1 MEKKDVLTKI
11 LAVFGTVLMWLP
23 VLAPI
28 ILGVGSLV
36 FAGIFRFDY
45 LMPAEM
51 FPSAVLGGAML
62 LWAALRTH
70 SHRKL
75 IGWGLVTAVVMLFGG
90 QAIAVVTGLA
100 SGKTE
105 PTPMLMALVLTPIMI
120 YALALAVVGVGGV
133 QLSRDLFRQPVIRK

>member
-100 SGKTE
+100 SGETE
-105 PTPMLMALVLTPIMI
+105 PTTWLMALVLGPLVI
-120 YALALAVVGVGGV
+120 YALLLVAVGVGGV
-133 QLSRDLFRQPVIRK
+133 RLVRDLYKRPDP

>member
-1 MEKKDVLTKI
+1 
-11 LAVFGTVLMWLP
+11 
-23 VLAPI
+23 
-28 ILGVGSLV
+28 
-36 FAGIFRFDY
+36 
-45 LMPAEM
+45 
-51 FPSAVLGGAML
+51 ML

-105 PTPMLMALVLTPIMI
+105 PTPLLMALVLTPIMI
-120 YALALAVVGVGGV
+120 YALALAVVGVGGM

>member
-28 ILGVGSLV
+28 ILGVGSLI

-105 PTPMLMALVLTPIMI
+105 PTPMLMALALTPIMI

-133 QLSRDLFRQPVIRK
+133 QLSRDLFRQPVIHK

>member
-36 FAGIFRFDY
+36 FAGMFRFDY
-45 LMPAEM
+45 LMPAEL

-133 QLSRDLFRQPVIRK
+133 QLSRDLFRQPVIHK

>member
-36 FAGIFRFDY
+36 FAGIFRFVY
-45 LMPAEM
+45 LLPAEM

-100 SGKTE
+100 SGETE
-105 PTPMLMALVLTPIMI
+105 PTTWLMALVLGPLVI
-120 YALALAVVGVGGV
+120 YALLLVAVGVGGV
-133 QLSRDLFRQPVIRK
+133 RLVRDLYKRPDP

>member
-36 FAGIFRFDY
+36 FAGMFRFDY
-45 LMPAEM
+45 LMPAEL

-105 PTPMLMALVLTPIMI
+105 PTPLLMALVLTPIMI

-133 QLSRDLFRQPVIRK
+133 QLSRDLFRQPVIHK

>member
-28 ILGVGSLV
+28 ILGVGSLI
-36 FAGIFRFDY
+36 FAGMFRFDY

-75 IGWGLVTAVVMLFGG
+75 IGWGLVTAVVILFGG

-133 QLSRDLFRQPVIRK
+133 QLSRDLFRQPVIHK

>member
-28 ILGVGSLV
+28 ILGVGSLI

-45 LMPAEM
+45 LMPAEL

>member
-133 QLSRDLFRQPVIRK
+133 QLSRDLFRQPIIHK

>member
-100 SGKTE
+100 SGETE
-105 PTPMLMALVLTPIMI
+105 PTTWLMALVLGPLVI
-120 YALALAVVGVGGV
+120 YALLLAAVGVGGAWLV
-133 QLSRDLFRQPVIRK
+133 RDLYKRPDP